1 MEKLKEYITDELKH
15 DFKRVIVAS
24 QNVSYDNLNVD
35 NIFNKW
41 AENKE
46 KIFHLLGDQLIKNC
60 GKIKIN
66 LPDKMRENK
75 LNNFLDYLYSN
86 TYSLYKSKLL
96 TLCDPLISD
105 VYNNK
110 IKIDIPLD
118 DGRIIPKGMKLNR
131 AFGYFVQ
138 DKDLL
143 THIQDQY
150 SIFLQDLKVE
160 GELCISIHPLD
171 FLSLSEN
178 NSNWR
183 SCHSLDG
190 DYRAGNLAYMSDNC
204 TFIAYI
210 KTKYDTHISRFGSVE
225 WNNKIWRCLFFL
237 NEDNTALF
245 AGRQYPRNLE
255 LEPLN
260 EILNILNI
268 ENLKEW
274 KKCSNIP
281 GILDK
286 VWSKNK
292 LFYNDLLNSSYYTDP
307 YVATTCSTKYEME
320 DFTIGEDVG
329 CLYCGQTIESGSSF
343 FCEDHIGLENR
354 VRCSY
359 CGNYHDENEVEYV
372 EGFGY
377 VCKGCLE
384 DNFVICEDC
393 GKIIHNDDAYYDE
406 ETEMY
411 YCEDCY
417 NG

>member
-1 MEKLKEYITDELKH
+1 MEELKECITEELK
-15 DFKRVIVAS
+15 DNFKKVIAFS
-24 QNVSYDNLNVD
+24 QNVPYNYLKVD

-46 KIFHLLGDQLIKNC
+46 KIFHLLGNQLIKNC

-75 LNNFLDYLYSN
+75 LTNFLDYLYN
-86 TYSLYKSKLL
+86 HTYSIYKSTLI
-96 TLCDPLISD
+96 TLCDPIISD

-118 DGRIIPKGMKLNR
+118 DGRVIPKGMKLNR
-131 AFGYFVQ
+131 AFGYFIQ
-138 DKDLL
+138 DKNLL

-150 SIFLQDLKVE
+150 SIFLQDLKLE

-171 FLSLSEN
+171 FLSVSEN

-204 TFIAYI
+204 TFVAYI
-210 KTKYDTHISRFGSVE
+210 KTPKDTNISRFGDVE

-260 EILNILNI
+260 EILNILDI

-274 KKCSNIP
+274 KKCSDIP
-281 GILDK
+281 GILNK

-307 YVATTCSTKYEME
+307 YIATTISTKYEMK

-329 CLYCGQTIESGSSF
+329 CLYCGETIKHGSSV
-343 FCEDHIGLENR
+343 FCEEHIGLENKII
-354 VRCSY
+354 CEY
-359 CGNYHDENEVEYV
+359 CGDYVYEDEAEYV
-372 EGFGY
+372 DGYGY
-377 VCKGCLE
+377 VCKCCLE
-384 DNFVICEDC
+384 DHFVICENC
-393 GKIIHNDDAYYDE
+393 GKIIHNDDAYYNE
-406 ETEMY
+406 ETGMY

-417 NG
+417 DG

>member
-1 MEKLKEYITDELKH
+1 MEELKEYVTDELK
-15 DFKRVIVAS
+15 DNFKKVISFS
-24 QNVSYDNLNVD
+24 QNVPYDYLKVD

-66 LPDKMRENK
+66 LPDKMREDK
-75 LNNFLDYLYSN
+75 LSNFLDYLYN
-86 TYSLYKSKLL
+86 HTYSIYKSTLI

-118 DGRIIPKGMKLNR
+118 DGRVIPKGMKLNR
-131 AFGYFVQ
+131 AFGYFIQ
-138 DKDLL
+138 DKNLL

-204 TFIAYI
+204 TFVAYI
-210 KTKYDTHISRFGSVE
+210 KTPKDTNISRFGDVE

-260 EILNILNI
+260 EILNILDI

-274 KKCSNIP
+274 KKCSDIP
-281 GILDK
+281 GILNK

-307 YVATTCSTKYEME
+307 YIATTISTKYEMK

-329 CLYCGQTIESGSSF
+329 CLYCGETIKHGSSV
-343 FCEDHIGLENR
+343 FCEDYVYE
-354 VRCSY
+354 
-359 CGNYHDENEVEYV
+359 DEAEYV
-372 EGFGY
+372 DGYGY
-377 VCKGCLE
+377 VCKCCLE
-384 DNFVICEDC
+384 NYFIICENC
-393 GKIIHNDDAYYDE
+393 GKIIHIDDAYYNE
-406 ETEMY
+406 ETGMS

-417 NG
+417 DG